1 MISDRQR
8 GSRRLIR
15 FVPLALLVVF
25 AFWFLSGPN
34 GLVSI
39 ALRQYRARRLQA
51 EITRLKRDIER
62 KERQREWLTNPDS
75 ATLYAR
81 RLLGDR
87 PDSAAT
93 PR

>member
-1 MISDRQR
+1 MIADRKH

-15 FVPLALLVVF
+15 LVPLALLVVF

-39 ALRQYRARRLQA
+39 ALRRHRARRLQA
-51 EITRLKRDIER
+51 EIKRLKQDIEQ
-62 KERQREWLTNPDS
+62 KERQRAWLADPDS

-81 RLLGDR
+81 KLLGDR
-87 PDSAAT
+87 PDSTAT